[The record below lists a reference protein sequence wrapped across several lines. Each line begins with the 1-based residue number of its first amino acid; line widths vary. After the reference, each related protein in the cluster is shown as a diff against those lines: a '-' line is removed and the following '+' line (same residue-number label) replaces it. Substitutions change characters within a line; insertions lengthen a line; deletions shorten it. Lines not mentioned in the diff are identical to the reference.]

1 MESQDNQSPVKVN
14 FFNRL
19 RGAIKKNKDD
29 SLEKLPLSVRFIIKS
44 LALMV
49 HHKHLK
55 PVEDHN
61 FIITIPSPVEDHNFI
76 ITIPSPV
83 LEFFH
88 VVIGLF
94 LLIFL
99 VRVTVD
105 SIIWSC
111 KKLNNVRKDM

>member
-1 MESQDNQSPVKVN
+1 MESQDKQPPTKVKWRQ
-14 FFNRL
+14 RL
-19 RGAIKKNKDD
+19 WDAYKKNKDD
-29 SLEKLPLSVRFIIKS
+29 SIEKLPLSVRFIIKS

-61 FIITIPSPVEDHNFI
+61 FIITIPL
-76 ITIPSPV
+76 PV

-99 VRVTVD
+99 VRVTVV